1 MILQKQSFHFQGK
14 VLIEKATL
22 QPPYRHENVFQDEGC
37 FLYMKGVNGKLMS
50 AIDNFQFDAAPTEAL
65 LLKCGN
71 YFVDFVATAQNQTVE
86 VIAVHLYSDVLK
98 KIFINEPLTLLQK
111 QATDAQAKR
120 IADDVVIAKFIESL
134 EFYFENP
141 ALINDHLLE
150 LKVKE
155 LVLLLIQTKNAHS
168 VFELIN
174 SFYSTRTA
182 TLKEIVNLH
191 LYSNL
196 TVEELAKLAS
206 MSVAT
211 FKRAFKKEFNSSPIH
226 YINTKKLKQAK
237 ELLSLPHLTI
247 SDIAYQVG
255 FNDPLYFSRFFKQKE
270 GVSPSDFRSSFT
282 Q

>member
-14 VLIEKATL
+14 VLIEKVTL

-37 FLYMKGVNGKLMS
+37 FIYMRGVKGKLMS
-50 AIDNFQFDAAPTEAL
+50 AIDNFQFDATPSEAL

-71 YFVDFVATAQNQTVE
+71 YFVDIVATAQNQTVE

-98 KIFINEPLTLLQK
+98 KIFINEPLALLQK
-111 QATDAQAKR
+111 QAVDAQAKR

-196 TVEELAKLAS
+196 TVEELAKLAN

-255 FNDPLYFSRFFKQKE
+255 FNDPLYFSRFFKQKK

-282 Q
+282 E